1 MKRIALLSIAIV
13 LLMSLGA
20 HAYAASPSW
29 NIDQVHSGFYF
40 GVQHIYST
48 VRGYFEEYEGTIQF
62 DPQNLKDG
70 RVTFE
75 VKVKSISTN
84 HGKRD
89 GHLLS
94 DEFFDAKKYPVMT
107 FESTGIEHVE
117 GDAYTLEGLLTLK
130 DVSKK
135 VQIPLTFFGVKQNPF
150 NPKEEVAG
158 FEASMTID
166 RLAYNVGNGKFYE
179 MGVVGKEVDFLISLE
194 VIRKK

>member
-1 MKRIALLSIAIV
+1 MKRVALLSTAIA

-20 HAYAASPSW
+20 DVYAASPNW
-29 NIDQVHSGFYF
+29 NIDQAHSGVYF

-48 VRGYFEEYEGTIQF
+48 VRGFFEEYEGTIQF
-62 DPQNLKDG
+62 DPHNLKDG
-70 RVTFE
+70 RVTLEVE
-75 VKVKSISTN
+75 VKSLNTN

-94 DEFFDAKKYPVMT
+94 DEFFDAKNYPFMT

-117 GDAYTLEGLLTLK
+117 GNGYSLEGVLTIK

-135 VQIPLTFFGVKQNPF
+135 VRIPFTFFGVKQNPF

-166 RLAYNVGNGKFYE
+166 RLAYHVGNGKFYE
-179 MGVVGKEVDFLISLE
+179 MGVVGKEVNILITLE

>member
-1 MKRIALLSIAIV
+1 MKRIALLSVAIV
-13 LLMSLGA
+13 LVISLGA
-20 HAYAASPSW
+20 NAYAASPNW
-29 NIDQVHSGFYF
+29 NIDHVHSGFYF

-48 VRGYFEEYEGTIQF
+48 VRGFFEEYEGTIQF

-75 VKVKSISTN
+75 VRVKSINTN

-94 DEFFDAKKYPVMT
+94 DEFFDAKRYPVMT

-117 GDAYTLEGLLTLK
+117 GNGYTLEGVLTVK
-130 DVSKK
+130 DVSKN
-135 VQIPLTFFGVKQNPF
+135 VRIPFTFFGVKQNPF

-166 RLAYNVGNGKFYE
+166 RLAYHVGTGKFYE
-179 MGVVGKEVDFLISLE
+179 MGVVGKEVNILIALE